1 MARML
6 TSALPYLAVA
16 LPVGVYAA
24 AVSNTATVTVS
35 SGSFD
40 RVSSNDQVTHGSNV
54 LAAITVA
61 NGSVSGANGASG
73 ATAVVNAFTG
83 NTLNGTAAAPSNA
96 LLAIAHGSAVPTG
109 LVFIPATGTVDV
121 VPGTPAG
128 TYSFDYRLC
137 EALNPTNCQTG
148 TITVGVVAS
157 AVTVAPATAGGVNG
171 STGSPSVLNVLTGAT
186 VNADPATPT
195 NTILT
200 LPAGTILSPGIGF
213 DPATGTVSVA
223 PATPAG
229 TYSFDVLV
237 CERLNPAN
245 CVTMPVVVT
254 VANAGPVGVADS
266 ATMVRGNP
274 VTIDVLANDSEPDGD
289 RLTVTATSAPA
300 HGTVTINADGTVT
313 YTPVDSYVGTDSFT
327 YTVCDTAG
335 QCVTE
340 TVSLIVHPSVSA
352 LNGVVYL
359 DENADRTRSATDPRQ
374 PNWLVEIVRNGV
386 VVATTRT
393 DANGFYQI
401 ENLPLGSG
409 YSVVF
414 RHPTTGVAYGRTD
427 GVTLNAGIVSV
438 DLDRPIDP
446 SGVAYDSVSR
456 TPIEGV
462 RVTMV
467 DANGVPL
474 PVGCFLDGSQQGQ
487 LTGSDGRY
495 RIDLV
500 PNGAPQCPATETRY
514 RILITGPADTLPGLS
529 TIILP
534 EAGPFDPT
542 GLSSPVSIGDGI
554 NAPQGSETTRHYYEF
569 RLGSGD
575 PDIINNH
582 IPLDRANA
590 LAQMLVTKT
599 SPKRTASIGELV
611 PYTIVVRNPQAVTRT
626 NVDVVDVM
634 PAGFQYVANSGRVNA
649 ATRAPAITGRELNW
663 RSLVVPAN
671 GSVTISL
678 MLTPGAGV
686 RDGDQVNLADSR
698 DALSGRVLSNQGQ
711 ATVRITPSPLFD
723 CSEIIGKVFDDR
735 NGNGYQDDGEPGVA
749 GARVATVN
757 GLLVTADQYGR
768 YHISCA
774 AVPNAQMGSNFI
786 LKLDPR
792 SLPAGYN
799 LTTENPRVVRVTRG
813 KMVEIDFGV
822 RGAELVT
829 FELNDTAFAEG
840 SNSLKPEWAAKLA
853 ALIETLKAQPSRL
866 RLNYSGDGDAK
877 EKLEQLAAQIAAS
890 WKDLGGKHEL
900 DIEWTTSPPKA
911 AGGEGR

>member
-6 TSALPYLAVA
+6 TSALPYLVVA

-24 AVSNTATVTVS
+24 AVSNTATVTVPA
-35 SGSFD
+35 GSFD

-54 LAAITVA
+54 LAVIVVA
-61 NGSVSGANGASG
+61 DGSVS
-73 ATAVVNAFTG
+73 
-83 NTLNGTAAAPSNA
+83 
-96 LLAIAHGSAVPTG
+96 
-109 LVFIPATGTVDV
+109 
-121 VPGTPAG
+121 
-128 TYSFDYRLC
+128 
-137 EALNPTNCQTG
+137 
-148 TITVGVVAS
+148 
-157 AVTVAPATAGGVNG
+157 GVNG

-186 VNADPATPT
+186 VNADPATPA
-195 NTILT
+195 NTILA
-200 LPAGTILSPGIGF
+200 LPAGSILPPGIGF

-223 PATPAG
+223 PATLAG
-229 TYSFDVLV
+229 TYSFNVIV

-245 CVTMPVVVT
+245 CMTMPVMVT
-254 VANAGPVGVADS
+254 VANAGPVGAADS
-266 ATMVRGNP
+266 AVMVRGNP

-300 HGTVTINADGTVT
+300 HGIATINADGTVT

-359 DENADRTRSATDPRQ
+359 DQNADRTRDAGDPRQ

-401 ENLPLGSG
+401 ENLPLGAG

-446 SGVAYDSVSR
+446 SGVAYDSVAR

-474 PVGCFLDGSQQGQ
+474 PVSCFLDGSQQGQ

-500 PNGAPQCPATETRY
+500 PNGAPQCPTTETRY

-554 NAPQGSETTRHYYEF
+554 NAPQGGETTRHYYEF

-599 SPKRTASIGELV
+599 SPKRSASIGELV

-649 ATRAPAITGRELNW
+649 AARTPAITGRELNW

-735 NGNGYQDDGEPGVA
+735 NGNGYQGDGEPGIA

-768 YHISCA
+768 YHIACA

-813 KMVEIDFGV
+813 KMVEIDFGA

-829 FELNDTAFAEG
+829 FELNNAAFAEG
-840 SNSLKPEWAAKLA
+840 SSSLKPEWAAKLA
-853 ALIETLKAQPSRL
+853 ALIETLKARPSRL
-866 RLNYSGDGDAK
+866 RLNYSGDGDAT

-890 WKDLGGKHEL
+890 WKDQGGKHEL
-900 DIEWTTSPPKA
+900 DIEWTTSLPKA

>member
-6 TSALPYLAVA
+6 TSALPYLAIA
-16 LPVGVYAA
+16 LPVGVYAT
-24 AVSNTATVTVS
+24 AVSNTATVTVPA
-35 SGSFD
+35 GSFD

-54 LAAITVA
+54 LAVIVLA
-61 NGSVSGANGASG
+61 NGSVS
-73 ATAVVNAFTG
+73 
-83 NTLNGTAAAPSNA
+83 
-96 LLAIAHGSAVPTG
+96 
-109 LVFIPATGTVDV
+109 
-121 VPGTPAG
+121 
-128 TYSFDYRLC
+128 
-137 EALNPTNCQTG
+137 
-148 TITVGVVAS
+148 
-157 AVTVAPATAGGVNG
+157 GVNG

-195 NTILT
+195 NTILA
-200 LPAGTILSPGIGF
+200 LPAGSILSPGIGL
-213 DPATGTVSVA
+213 DPATGMVSVA

-229 TYSFDVLV
+229 TYSFNVIV

-245 CVTMPVVVT
+245 CVTMPVMVT
-254 VANAGPVGVADS
+254 VANAGPVGAPDS
-266 ATMVRGNP
+266 AVMVRGNP

-300 HGTVTINADGTVT
+300 HGIATINADGTVT

-359 DENADRTRSATDPRQ
+359 DQNADRTRDAGDPRQ

-401 ENLPLGSG
+401 ENLPLGTG

-446 SGVAYDSVSR
+446 SGVAYDSVAR

-500 PNGAPQCPATETRY
+500 PNGAPQCPATATRY
-514 RILITGPADTLPGLS
+514 RIVITGPADTLPGLS

-634 PAGFQYVANSGRVNA
+634 PAGFQYVANSGRVNSA
-649 ATRAPAITGRELNW
+649 ARTPAITGRELNW

-735 NGNGYQDDGEPGVA
+735 NGNGYQDDGEPGIA
-749 GARVATVN
+749 GARVTTVN

-813 KMVEIDFGV
+813 KMVEIDFGA

-853 ALIETLKAQPSRL
+853 ALIETLKARPSRL

>member
-1 MARML
+1 MRHHSTPRRWGRVAAAARML

-24 AVSNTATVTVS
+24 AVSNTATVTAPA
-35 SGSFD
+35 GSFD

-54 LAAITVA
+54 LAVI
-61 NGSVSGANGASG
+61 
-73 ATAVVNAFTG
+73 
-83 NTLNGTAAAPSNA
+83 
-96 LLAIAHGSAVPTG
+96 
-109 LVFIPATGTVDV
+109 
-121 VPGTPAG
+121 
-128 TYSFDYRLC
+128 
-137 EALNPTNCQTG
+137 
-148 TITVGVVAS
+148 VVADS
-157 AVTVAPATAGGVNG
+157 NVSGVNG

-200 LPAGTILSPGIGF
+200 LPAGSILPPGIAF

-229 TYSFDVLV
+229 TYSFDVMV

-245 CVTMPVVVT
+245 CVTMPVTVT
-254 VANAGPVGVADS
+254 VANAGPVGAADS
-266 ATMVRGNP
+266 AVMVRGNP

-300 HGTVTINADGTVT
+300 HGTVTINANSTVT
-313 YTPVDSYVGTDSFT
+313 YTPVDSYVGSDSFT

-340 TVSLIVHPSVSA
+340 TVSLTVHPSVSA

-386 VVATTRT
+386 VVATART

-401 ENLPLGSG
+401 GNLPLGSG
-409 YSVVF
+409 YSVIF

-446 SGVAYDSVSR
+446 SGVIYDSIAR

-462 RVTMV
+462 RVIMV

-500 PNGAPQCPATETRY
+500 PAGAAQCPAGETAY
-514 RILITGPADTLPGLS
+514 RLVVTSPADVLQGRS

-534 EAGPFDPT
+534 TTGPFDPT
-542 GLSSPVSIGDGI
+542 GLANPQSIGDNI
-554 NAPQGSETTRHYYEF
+554 NAPQGGESTRHYYDF

-590 LAQMLVTKT
+590 LAQLIVNKT
-599 SPKRTASIGELV
+599 SPKRSASIGELV

-626 NVDVVDVM
+626 NVDVVDIM

-698 DALSGRVLSNQGQ
+698 DTLSGRVLSNQGQ

-735 NGNGYQDDGEPGVA
+735 NGNGYQDDGEAGIA

-768 YHISCA
+768 YHITCA

-890 WKDLGGKHEL
+890 WKDQGGKHEL